1 MAYEVTATRRRP
13 QNFDNLIGQEFV
25 AETLKNS
32 IQSKKIA
39 HAYLF
44 SGPRGCGKTSTARI
58 LAKALN
64 CQKGPTAFPCG
75 ECAACKEITAGSS
88 LDVIEIDGASN
99 TSVNDV
105 RQIKDEVL
113 FPPNSCR
120 YKIYIID
127 EVHMLSTSA
136 FNALLKTIEE
146 PPPYCIFIFATTEIQ
161 KVPATIK
168 SRCQQFNFR
177 LVPIEKVKQQL
188 AEAANELGIKAEDE
202 ALYWIARESTGSMRD
217 SYTLFDQVAAFS
229 GGEITY
235 EKIRD
240 KLGLVGVDRLNEIFG
255 FCVKKDSENALLK
268 LDEYLQNGVSIE
280 QLISN
285 CADYLRSILLIK
297 SGVKKES
304 LLGQSADR
312 FSKEVLDSWN
322 SMQTE
327 RALGIFMQLYRDVR
341 YSLSPRYEFE
351 LAVSRLCWL
360 KDYVSAAEVKKAI
373 DAVKPILANA
383 SSQRKIPA
391 EKKNEPVNI
400 NAPRNSF
407 LSVPAPIPTFSALEE
422 DEDSFYDGGAEPPE
436 KFSAEA
442 ETKPLEQNQDI
453 PQQKE
458 SVAKNVDTSDIEKV
472 KDAMISDFSIDDAL
486 LASSLMQTKEWKLE
500 ENKVNAISEN
510 QFEQMQIQQQAFK
523 ISEYLSKIYGR
534 TISFEIQF
542 VPKKVEEKKQEI
554 PTEVKILR
562 DVFKGTITVGA

>member
-1 MAYEVTATRRRP
+1 
-13 QNFDNLIGQEFV
+13 
-25 AETLKNS
+25 
-32 IQSKKIA
+32 
-39 HAYLF
+39 
-44 SGPRGCGKTSTARI
+44 
-58 LAKALN
+58 
-64 CQKGPTAFPCG
+64 
-75 ECAACKEITAGSS
+75 
-88 LDVIEIDGASN
+88 
-99 TSVNDV
+99 
-105 RQIKDEVL
+105 
-113 FPPNSCR
+113 
-120 YKIYIID
+120 
-127 EVHMLSTSA
+127 MLSTSA

-297 SGVKKES
+297 NGIKKES

-373 DAVKPILANA
+373 DAVKPILANS

-442 ETKPLEQNQDI
+442 ETNPLEQNQDI

-500 ENKVNAISEN
+500 ENKANAISEN

-534 TISFEIQF
+534 TDRKS
-542 VPKKVEEKKQEI
+542 VV
-554 PTEVKILR
+554 
-562 DVFKGTITVGA
+562 